1 MFSDPNKDIV
11 KDPLGGELSTVQY
24 LGEVVDVNDPMKEG
38 RCRVRV
44 FTIFDDI
51 AVEDIP
57 WAVPIQKPT
66 FFGQDGK
73 AGSVSIPKKNSI
85 VGVTFNN
92 GDLYSPEFKQ
102 IQEIGDDIKE
112 ELRKDGEYEGAHFVL
127 FDGDEELKVWFTVK
141 KGLTIQLKN
150 SRINIDQQAKI
161 TLEHEDSLSII
172 EMEGPVIRIIS
183 DSQVNVTSN
192 AIRAT
197 ADTIWLDGDST
208 RVGHSPI
215 TGPAV
220 LGDRLFAVLKA
231 LAGLIDAKMPA
242 TPGAAQQIVEAAKV
256 LCLSETVIVGK

>member
-1 MFSDPNKDIV
+1 MILNPDHDII
-11 KDPLGGELSTVQY
+11 KDPTGAEFATVDF

-38 RCRVRV
+38 RCKIRV
-44 FTIFDDI
+44 FTVYDDLQ
-51 AVEDIP
+51 VEDIP
-57 WAVPIQKPT
+57 WAVPMHKPV

-73 AGSVSIPKKNSI
+73 AGSLSIPKKGSI
-85 VGVTFNN
+85 VGVTFNG
-92 GDLYSPEFKQ
+92 GDIYSPEYKQ
-102 IQEIGDDIKE
+102 IQEVGDDIKE

-150 SRINIDQQAKI
+150 SRINIDQNSKI

-172 EMEGPVIRIIS
+172 EMEGPVIRVIS
-183 DSQVNVTSN
+183 DSQVNITSN

-220 LGDRLFAVLKA
+220 LGDRLFGVLKA
-231 LAGLIDAKMPA
+231 LAGMIDAKMPA
-242 TPGAAQQIVEAAKV
+242 TPGAAQQVVEAAKV